1 MVGTGKLFP
10 VLCYKY
16 RDIWVFCTPQNQ
28 HFHFSFRHF
37 ASKIAISSK
46 SAGERSHLVHFGYC
60 RYVIKYLTRDMM
72 DYHCLRVFRSR
83 DRRIGKHSPGFSVF
97 RTIVY
102 GCSDPEP
109 SVFRSRTPSW
119 RSFLLT
125 IKLKLKQVTYEV

>member
-37 ASKIAISSK
+37 ASKIALSST
-46 SAGERSHLVHFGYC
+46 SSGEGSHLVHFGYC
-60 RYVIKYLTRDMM
+60 QYVIKYLMRDMM

-83 DRRIGKHSPGFSVF
+83 DRMIGKHSPGIFLYSESEGMAVPMLS
-97 RTIVY
+97 RA
-102 GCSDPEP
+102 
-109 SVFRSRTPSW
+109 VFRSRALRGD
-119 RSFLLT
+119 RSF
-125 IKLKLKQVTYEV
+125 